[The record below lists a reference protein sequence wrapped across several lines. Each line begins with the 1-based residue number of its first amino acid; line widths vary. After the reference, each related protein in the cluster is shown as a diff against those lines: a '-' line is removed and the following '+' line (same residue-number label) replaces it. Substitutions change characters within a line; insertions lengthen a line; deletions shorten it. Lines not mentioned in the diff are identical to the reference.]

1 MEQQDLR
8 QWEWLCIQEEPP
20 LCQATC
26 PIHVDVRLFARH
38 MAAGK
43 VDDARKVL
51 AKTMPLS
58 GVLGRICD
66 HPCEQACRRGDPR
79 DGDEAIRIGSLER
92 SCVTQSD
99 ARPRSIPVPPK
110 GKSAAVVGGGLSG
123 LTAAW
128 DLARKGYA
136 VHVLVP
142 ESEIGGVLLAYP
154 DKVLPKEALVR
165 ELELMASMRITIE
178 TNASVDAER
187 VESLLG
193 EHLGVYIGLDSP
205 ALIDIHLD
213 LGFEPDAIDPLTRG
227 AGRPGLFAGAPI
239 VSAPFSPIRAALHGR
254 QAAVSLDRLAQG
266 ASLTA
271 SRDKEGPFET
281 RLYTSMHDVEH
292 ARAVKLTG
300 PDGYSPEEAR
310 QEAARCI
317 QCECMEC
324 VKVCPYLAHFKGYPK
339 KYAREIYNNLSV
351 IHGLRQANTMIES
364 CSNCGLCAEVC
375 PNDFHMGTLCLQARS
390 EMVQQ
395 DKMPPSA
402 FDFALRDLDFNVSHK
417 AVLARPDPDTGACE
431 WAFVPGCQLS
441 GATPEHVRA
450 AYDHLRANL
459 DGGVGMILHCCGAPA
474 AWAGRP
480 DLLANVTE
488 SFRSLWKELGEP
500 RLILACTTCLQTF
513 REHLPE
519 MVCTSLWETLE
530 SLALPQG
537 AGGQGAYTLHDPC
550 TSRHEPAVQV
560 SARAMAKRL
569 GVIVRDPDLTGIYT
583 ECCGFGGLMEA
594 ANPGMATKVVAQRTT
609 DNPAPFLAYCAMCRD
624 SLSRQGAKVIHL
636 LDLLYPH
643 LAREPEPA
651 SPYPLIRSGSG
662 PADKHE
668 NRARLRNQLA
678 REIWKEAPEPMDDFE
693 RIQLVLEPEVRDAVD
708 ARRILAEDIQR
719 AILHA
724 ETTGRRMRHEESG
737 HFIACH
743 QPAAVTYWVEYA
755 PQPEGLV
762 FRVYRAWSH
771 RMVIKG
777 VA

>member
-20 LCQATC
+20 LCQAAC

-43 VDDARKVL
+43 VDEARKVL

-99 ARPRSIPVPPK
+99 ARPRTVPTPSK
-110 GKSAAVVGGGLSG
+110 NKTAAVVGGSLSA

-128 DLARKGYA
+128 DLARKGYT
-136 VHVLVP
+136 VQVLVP
-142 ESEIGGVLLAYP
+142 EREVGGVLLAYP
-154 DKVLPKEALVR
+154 ETVLPREALAH
-165 ELELMASMRITIE
+165 ELELMVSMRITFE
-178 TNASVDAER
+178 TNATVDAER
-187 VESLLG
+187 IAALLE
-193 EHLGVYIGLDSP
+193 EHVGVYIGLDSP
-205 ALIDIHLD
+205 ALSDIHLD
-213 LGFEPDAIDPLTRG
+213 LGFELDTMDPVTRG
-227 AGRPGLFAGAPI
+227 TGRPGLFAGASI
-239 VSAPFSPIRAALHGR
+239 VSTPFSPIRAAMHGR
-254 QAAVSLDRLAQG
+254 QAAVSIDRLAQG

-271 SRDKEGPFET
+271 SREKEGPFET

-292 ARAVKLTG
+292 APAVKMAN
-300 PDGYSPEEAR
+300 PDGYTSDEA
-310 QEAARCI
+310 QKEAARCI

-375 PNDFHMGTLCLQARS
+375 PNDFHMGTLCLQARR
-390 EMVQQ
+390 EMVVQN
-395 DKMPPSA
+395 KMPPSA

-417 AVLARPDPDTGACE
+417 AVLAKPDPNTGACE
-431 WAFVPGCQLS
+431 WAFVPGCQLA

-450 AYDHLRANL
+450 TYDHLRANIE
-459 DGGVGMILHCCGAPA
+459 GGVGMILHCCGAPA
-474 AWAGRP
+474 KWAGRQ
-480 DLLANVTE
+480 DLLRNVTE
-488 SFRSLWKELGEP
+488 NFRTLWKEIGEP
-500 RLILACTTCLQTF
+500 RLVLACTTCLETF

-519 MVCTSLWETLE
+519 IPCTSLWETLE
-530 SLALPQG
+530 PMALPEG
-537 AGGQGAYTLHDPC
+537 ADGRGAYTLHDPC
-550 TSRHEPAVQV
+550 TSRHESALQG
-560 SARAMAKRL
+560 SARALAKRL
-569 GVIVRDPDLTGIYT
+569 GVTVRAPDLSGIYT

-594 ANPGMATKVVAQRTT
+594 ANPDMASKVVARRTAE
-609 DNPAPFLAYCAMCRD
+609 NSAPFLAYCAMCRD
-624 SLSRQGAKVIHL
+624 SLSRQGAEVVHL
-636 LDLLYPH
+636 LDLLFPR
-643 LAREPEPA
+643 LARDPEPA
-651 SPYPLIRSGSG
+651 SPSPMVRSGHG

-678 REIWKEAPEPMDDFE
+678 REIWKEEPEPMDDFE
-693 RIQLVLEPEVRDAVD
+693 RIALVLEPEVQSAVD
-708 ARRILAEDIQR
+708 TRRILAEDIKQ

-724 ETTGRRMRHEESG
+724 ETTGRRMHNQESDR
-737 HFIACH
+737 FIVYH

-755 PQPEGLV
+755 PEPGGA
-762 FRVYRAWSH
+762 FRVFRAWSH
-771 RMVIKG
+771 RMILKG